1 MRALIAFDDPARD
14 RGLIDVALAIA
25 DDVLLASVIA
35 VGEEAPLAS
44 AQTEARARR
53 RALDAMVRS
62 ANAAG
67 RVRVLVTVARQ
78 GWQAITDAVTKERP
92 DLLIVGWRRP
102 GPELFGTSIDEILR
116 DPPCD
121 VAIVKGS
128 FARARRLLVPV
139 RGGRYAQLAVSVA
152 LAFARRRLGRVT
164 LLHVMAARTDDRWRG
179 ALYGALGGPAF
190 DDRIDQVVGRA
201 GDPAEVIGEEL
212 ATHDA
217 VVIGATGREGSPDP
231 LGPVGQSVVRSGR
244 PAIVV
249 RTKTPVASSIFLR
262 RTELPVD
269 RAERSRAVGEI
280 VDKWFVENTFAS
292 TEFADL
298 RRLLE
303 AKTRQRVRISVG
315 LPTLNE
321 EATIGRVV
329 RAVRSRLIER
339 FPIIDELV
347 IVDSGSDDRTRE
359 IGRAEGV
366 PVYVH
371 QEILPELGAFRGKG
385 EALWKSLHVLT
396 GDIVVWIDTDIS
408 NIHPKFVYG
417 ILGPL
422 LMRPE
427 IAFVKAFYRRPLHLG
442 GELQATGGGR
452 VTELSARPILNLFF
466 PELSGMVQPL
476 SGEQGGRRSL
486 LEQLPFFSGY
496 GVETGLLI
504 DILQRAGLSAIA
516 QVDMRQRI
524 HRNQSLYALSKMS
537 FEILQVALRRVGEAR
552 GERLLEDANAT
563 MKLISD
569 DDGGQFHLELQ
580 DIVAI
585 ERPPMITVPA
595 YVEARARVI
604 RDRGMEGAARAAAG
618 YG

>member
-1 MRALIAFDDPARD
+1 MRALIAFDDPTRD
-14 RGLIDVALAIA
+14 RGLIEVAIAVA
-25 DDVLLASVIA
+25 DDVLLASVIV
-35 VGEEAPLAS
+35 VGEDAPLAS

-62 ANAAG
+62 AGAAG
-67 RVRVLVTVARQ
+67 SVRVLVTVARR
-78 GWQAITDAVTKERP
+78 GWQAIVEAVKKERP
-92 DLLIVGWRRP
+92 DLLIVGWRRS
-102 GPELFGTSIDEILR
+102 GSELFGISIDEILR

-128 FARARRLLVPV
+128 FARARHLLVPV
-139 RGGRYAQLAVSVA
+139 RGGRYAQLAVRVA
-152 LAFARRRLGRVT
+152 LALARRRSGRVT
-164 LLHVMAARTDDRWRG
+164 LLHVMAGAGDDRWRG

-190 DDRIDQVVGRA
+190 DARIDQVASRA
-201 GDPAEVIGEEL
+201 GEPVAVIADEL
-212 ATHDA
+212 SAHDA
-217 VVIGATGREGSPDP
+217 IVIGATGREGSPDP
-231 LGPVGQSVVRSGR
+231 LGPVGQSVIRSGR

-249 RTKTPVASSIFLR
+249 RTKTPVASSIFLP
-262 RTELPVD
+262 RTDLPLD
-269 RAERSRAVGEI
+269 RAERSRAIGEI

-292 TEFADL
+292 SEFADL
-298 RRLLE
+298 RRLFD
-303 AKTRQRVRISVG
+303 AKTRQRLRISVG

-329 RAVRSRLIER
+329 RAVRSRLVER

-347 IVDSGSDDRTRE
+347 IIDSGSDDRTRE

-366 PVYVH
+366 PVFVH
-371 QEILPELGAFRGKG
+371 QEVLPEMGAHRGKG

-396 GDIVVWIDTDIS
+396 GDIVIWIDTDIS

-486 LEQLPFFSGY
+486 LEQLPFFTGY

-516 QVDMRQRI
+516 QVDMKQRI

-580 DIVAI
+580 DIAAI
-585 ERPPMITVPA
+585 ERQPMITVPA
-595 YVEARARVI
+595 YVEARARL
-604 RDRGMEGAARAAAG
+604 A
-618 YG
+618 

>member
-1 MRALIAFDDPARD
+1 MKALIAFDDPVRD
-14 RGLIDVALAIA
+14 RGLIEVATAIA

-35 VGEEAPLAS
+35 VGDEAPLAS
-44 AQTEARARR
+44 AQTEARTRR
-53 RALDAMVRS
+53 RALDAIVGATS
-62 ANAAG
+62 GSG
-67 RVRVLVTVARQ
+67 RVRVLVTVARR
-78 GWQAITDAVTKERP
+78 GWQAIADAVKKERP
-92 DLLIVGWRRP
+92 DLLVVGWRRT
-102 GPELFGTSIDEILR
+102 GTELFGTSLEEILR

-121 VAIVKGS
+121 VAIVKGG
-128 FARARRLLVPV
+128 FARARHLLVPV
-139 RGGRYAQLAVSVA
+139 RGGRYAQLAVRVA
-152 LAFARRRLGRVT
+152 LAFARHRQGRVT
-164 LLHVMAARTDDRWRG
+164 LLHVMAEQTDGRWRG
-179 ALYGALGGPAF
+179 ALYGATGGPAF
-190 DDRIDQVVGRA
+190 DERIDQVVGRA
-201 GDPAEVIGEEL
+201 GDPVTVIAEEL
-212 ATHDA
+212 AAHDA
-217 VVIGATGREGSPDP
+217 IVIGATGREGSPDL

-244 PAIVV
+244 PAIIV
-249 RTKTPVASSIFLR
+249 RTKTPVASSIFLP
-262 RTELPVD
+262 RTELPLG

-298 RRLLE
+298 QRLLE
-303 AKTRQRVRISVG
+303 AKTRQRLRISVG

-329 RAVRSRLIER
+329 HAVRSRLIER

-347 IVDSGSDDRTRE
+347 IIDSGSDDRTRE

-366 PVYVH
+366 PVVVH
-371 QEILPELGAFRGKG
+371 QEVLPEVGAYRGKG

-396 GDIVVWIDTDIS
+396 GDIVVWVDTDIS

-427 IAFVKAFYRRPLHLG
+427 IAFVKAFYRRPLHMG

-486 LEQLPFFSGY
+486 LEQLPFFTGY

-504 DILQRAGLSAIA
+504 DTLQRAGLSAIA

-552 GERLLEDANAT
+552 GERLWEEANST

-580 DIVAI
+580 DITAI

-595 YVEARARVI
+595 YVEARATL
-604 RDRGMEGAARAAAG
+604 A
-618 YG
+618 